1 VGGGVEPA
9 WARSGEL
16 FYRRLQDG
24 RMMVVPVTTSPTL
37 SVGRSS
43 EPCATSLPNPGASPR
58 AHYAVSADGK
68 RFLMRTDLLTTGAAS
83 NPIVRVVQGWTEEL
97 KRLVPTD

>member
-9 WARSGEL
+9 WARNGEL

-24 RMMVVPVTTSPTL
+24 RMMAVPVTTSPTL
-37 SVGRSS
+37 LVGRSS
-43 EPCATSLPNPGASPR
+43 ELFATTLPNPGSSPR
-58 AHYAVSADGK
+58 ARYAVSADGK

-97 KRLVPTD
+97 KRLVQTD